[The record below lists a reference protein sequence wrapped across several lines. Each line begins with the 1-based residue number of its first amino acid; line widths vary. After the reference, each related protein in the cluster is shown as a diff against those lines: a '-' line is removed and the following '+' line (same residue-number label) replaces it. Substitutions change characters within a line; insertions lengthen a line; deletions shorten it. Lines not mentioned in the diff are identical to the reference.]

1 VKFKKKLNSF
11 SDYSMQNKCQDCG
24 GNGFKYI
31 NDSIIEV
38 ESWLFPSSEF
48 SENRNTVKAGFDS
61 LFVAM
66 SHYTYYSIEADGKIK
81 ELHAGSLFPMASV
94 VPLAQNY
101 LKGCFLKNNRQFPDI
116 MSYPPIENFADYEE
130 DSPSAW
136 LIELNQLSAKDMR
149 FMINEIYARHGYI
162 FGDKQLNNYFRSL
175 KWYKPRNRK
184 VDQLLTPL
192 EKQNIYFLQTIEKQ
206 LKQNER
212 EQLQAKRR
220 VLVWAG

>member
-1 VKFKKKLNSF
+1 
-11 SDYSMQNKCQDCG
+11 
-24 GNGFKYI
+24 
-31 NDSIIEV
+31 
-38 ESWLFPSSEF
+38 
-48 SENRNTVKAGFDS
+48 
-61 LFVAM
+61 
-66 SHYTYYSIEADGKIK
+66 
-81 ELHAGSLFPMASV
+81 
-94 VPLAQNY
+94 
-101 LKGCFLKNNRQFPDI
+101 
-116 MSYPPIENFADYEE
+116 
-130 DSPSAW
+130 
-136 LIELNQLSAKDMR
+136 
-149 FMINEIYARHGYI
+149 MINEIYARHGYI